1 VRHCG
6 AKDGI
11 CEHKGDGFMRMRAL
25 GALIVLGVALGA
37 GSAHAI
43 RGGTPDGEG
52 HPYVAFI
59 RSGPLVCTGAAISER
74 LVVTA
79 AHCFN
84 GSTADVLLTFDTNR
98 RSPSAVFHAG
108 KWHPDPQFCA
118 SCAGGPSH
126 DLAVVVLDEPAPRP
140 RYAQLPSSGF
150 VADLANKTRV
160 DLVGYGV
167 EDIVHGGGPPAPAR
181 PSGLR
186 MTAPAEMHSATA
198 SDEFVKLS
206 AHDNEGSGG
215 ACFGDSGGPNL
226 LAGTDTLLAVN
237 SFAGNAVCNGLTHSY
252 RLDTAAALGF
262 ISQFD

>member
-1 VRHCG
+1 
-6 AKDGI
+6 
-11 CEHKGDGFMRMRAL
+11 MRIRAL
-25 GALIVLGVALGA
+25 VALIILGVALGA

-59 RSGPLVCTGAAISER
+59 RSGPLVCTGAAISDR

-79 AHCFN
+79 AHCFD
-84 GSTADVLLTFDTNR
+84 GPTADVLLTFDTNR

-108 KWHPDPQFCA
+108 TWHPDPQFCA
-118 SCAGGPSH
+118 NCGGSATH

-140 RYAQLPSSGF
+140 RYAQLPGLGL
-150 VADLANKTRV
+150 VAALANKTGV

-167 EDIVHGGGPPAPAR
+167 EDFVHGGGPPAPAR

-186 MTAPAEMHSATA
+186 MTAPAELHSTKA
-198 SDEFVKLS
+198 SDEFAKLS
-206 AHDNEGSGG
+206 ANESQGSGG

-226 LAGTDTLLAVN
+226 LQGTDTLLAVN
-237 SFAGNAVCNGLTHSY
+237 SFAVNAQCNGLTYSY
-252 RLDTAAALGF
+252 RLDTAAARGF
-262 ISQFD
+262 IAQFGS